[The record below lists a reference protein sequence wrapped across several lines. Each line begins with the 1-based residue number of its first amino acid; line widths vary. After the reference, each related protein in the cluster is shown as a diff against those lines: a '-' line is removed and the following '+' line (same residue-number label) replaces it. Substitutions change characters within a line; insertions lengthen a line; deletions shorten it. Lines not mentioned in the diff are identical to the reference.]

1 MPDEPSRRAEAAPP
15 PEPVEPSG
23 GGPMMDSADRAAE
36 GPARESVE
44 TASGAAAPER
54 VEAAGDAPETRTAE
68 STLNGGATADAAARR
83 PPAPNPPLIR
93 AVEIENFKGVGR
105 PMRVELRPV
114 TLLFGNNSAGKST
127 VLQALCYA
135 HEILNRGNVDAHATE
150 RGGDRIDLGGF
161 RNFVHAHD
169 TTRAVRL
176 RIELNLEAWD
186 DVPKP
191 VLDSLVFDYG
201 NATFEWQL
209 EDLTSEATSA
219 WVELLVELRGER
231 PVLSHY
237 EVGVNEALV
246 GRLREREPLD
256 VVLEFDA
263 AHPLLMKETHRWGGG
278 RTEPAPAER
287 EGARLRTA
295 AHAGRLRDAEASE
308 AGDGWRLSHAKALGL
323 PRALPYWNQ
332 PLWLDVQGP
341 AGAAGDVG
349 SSGFSALVSTL
360 FLGIGKTL
368 GDELARLRY
377 IGPVRTLHP
386 PTRTASPPSDGL
398 FRPVLDYLDDWA
410 ATPVPRSS
418 RAAAWADGSAAW
430 TVLLETPT
438 AQHGG
443 YDLIGDVSVWLKDRL
458 DTGYELHA
466 RSPRSRLDEL
476 IKLAEQVEPDV
487 ARMNE
492 IDELT
497 AGTPQRELQLVTAK
511 SGLPVRPSDVGTGV
525 SQILPVV
532 VAALDPNRPGVTAVE
547 QPDLHLHPRVQVELG
562 DLFARGIGRGGVFL
576 IETHSEHLLLRIMK
590 RMRQTSDGTLP
601 DGAPE
606 IRPED
611 VAVFFVEIDPGGEQ
625 TLIREMPLNERG
637 DLVKAWPGGFFE
649 EDLREIF

>member
-15 PEPVEPSG
+15 PEPVES
-23 GGPMMDSADRAAE
+23 
-36 GPARESVE
+36 SV
-44 TASGAAAPER
+44 GAPE
-54 VEAAGDAPETRTAE
+54 TAE
-68 STLNGGATADAAARR
+68 STPNGGETASPAASR
-83 PPAPNPPLIR
+83 PPAPNPPLIT
-93 AVEIENFKGVGR
+93 AVEIENFKGIGR
-105 PMRVELRPV
+105 PMCVELRPV

-135 HEILNRGNVDAHATE
+135 HEILSRGNVDAHATE
-150 RGGDRIDLGGF
+150 LGGDRIDLGGF

-169 TTRAVRL
+169 ATRAVRL
-176 RIELNLEAWD
+176 RFELNLETWD

-191 VLDSLVFDYG
+191 VLDSLVFEYG
-201 NATFEWQL
+201 NATFEWDVT
-209 EDLTSEATSA
+209 DLTGESA
-219 WVELLVELRGER
+219 SGWVELLVELRGER

-263 AHPLLMKETHRWGGG
+263 AHPLLRKEMWSGE

-287 EGARLRTA
+287 EGARLQA
-295 AHAGRLRDAEASE
+295 AAQAARLREASE
-308 AGDGWRLSHAKALGL
+308 AGGGWRLSHAKALGL
-323 PRALPYWNQ
+323 ARALPYWNQ
-332 PLWLDVQGP
+332 PLLLDVQEP
-341 AGAAGDVG
+341 AGAAGDDVM
-349 SSGFSALVSTL
+349 SFGFSALVSTL

-377 IGPVRTLHP
+377 IGPVRALHP
-386 PTRTASPPSDGL
+386 PTRTTSPPSDGL
-398 FRPVLDYLDDWA
+398 SSPVRDHLDDRA
-410 ATPVPRSS
+410 AAPGPRSS

-430 TVLLETPT
+430 TMLLDTPFKLT
-438 AQHGG
+438 GRSGHN
-443 YDLIGDVSVWLKDRL
+443 LISDASVWLKDRL
-458 DTGYELHA
+458 DTGYALRDESLVTIE
-466 RSPRSRLDEL
+466 RSRLDEL
-476 IKLAEQVEPDV
+476 VKRAELPDLE
-487 ARMNE
+487 RM
-492 IDELT
+492 DELDELA
-497 AGTPQRELQLVTAK
+497 AGTPQRELRLVTAK
-511 SGLPVRPSDVGTGV
+511 SGLPVRPSDVGAGV

-562 DLFARGIGRGGVFL
+562 DLFARGIGQGGVFL

-601 DGAPE
+601 DGAPA

-625 TLIREMPLNERG
+625 TLIREMPLNEHG

>member
-15 PEPVEPSG
+15 PEPG
-23 GGPMMDSADRAAE
+23 
-36 GPARESVE
+36 ESSV
-44 TASGAAAPER
+44 GAPE
-54 VEAAGDAPETRTAE
+54 TAE
-68 STLNGGATADAAARR
+68 STPNGGETAGPAASR

-93 AVEIENFKGVGR
+93 AVEIENFKGIGR

-150 RGGDRIDLGGF
+150 MGGDRIDLGGF

-169 TTRAVRL
+169 ATRAVRL
-176 RIELNLEAWD
+176 RFELNLETWD

-191 VLDSLVFDYG
+191 VLDSLVFEYG
-201 NATFEWQL
+201 NATFEWDVT
-209 EDLTSEATSA
+209 DLTGEAASG

-256 VVLEFDA
+256 VVLDFDA
-263 AHPLLMKETHRWGGG
+263 AHPLLRKETWSGE
-278 RTEPAPAER
+278 RTEAAPAER
-287 EGARLRTA
+287 EGVRLQA
-295 AHAGRLRDAEASE
+295 AAQAGRLRDAGGSE
-308 AGDGWRLSHAKALGL
+308 AGGGWRLSHAKALGL
-323 PRALPYWNQ
+323 ARALPCWNQ
-332 PLWLDVQGP
+332 PLVLDVQEP
-341 AGAAGDVG
+341 ARAVG
-349 SSGFSALVSTL
+349 NVTTSGFNALVSTL

-386 PTRTASPPSDGL
+386 PTRTTSPPSDDL
-398 FRPVLDYLDDWA
+398 SSAARDFLDDRA
-410 ATPVPRSS
+410 ATPGPRSS

-430 TVLLETPT
+430 TVLLETPFTFT
-438 AQHGG
+438 AEHGG
-443 YDLIGDVSVWLKDRL
+443 YDLISGASVWLKDRL
-458 DTGYELHA
+458 DTGYALRAEPLVTIE
-466 RSPRSRLDEL
+466 RSRLDEL
-476 IKLAEQVEPDV
+476 VKRAELPDLE
-487 ARMNE
+487 RMNE
-492 IDELT
+492 IDELA
-497 AGTPQRELQLVTAK
+497 AGTPQRELRLVTAK

-562 DLFARGIGRGGVFL
+562 DLFAQGIAKGGVFL

-601 DGAPE
+601 DGAPAV
-606 IRPED
+606 RPED

>member
-15 PEPVEPSG
+15 PEPVES
-23 GGPMMDSADRAAE
+23 
-36 GPARESVE
+36 SV
-44 TASGAAAPER
+44 GAPE
-54 VEAAGDAPETRTAE
+54 PRTAE
-68 STLNGGATADAAARR
+68 STPNGGETAGPAASR

-93 AVEIENFKGVGR
+93 AVEIENFKGIGR

-114 TLLFGNNSAGKST
+114 TLLFGANSAGKST

-135 HEILNRGNVDAHATE
+135 HEILSRGNVDAHATE
-150 RGGDRIDLGGF
+150 LGGDRIDLGGF

-169 TTRAVRL
+169 ATRAVRL
-176 RIELNLEAWD
+176 RFELNLEAWD

-191 VLDSLVFDYG
+191 VLDSLVFEYG
-201 NATFEWQL
+201 NATFEWDVT
-209 EDLTSEATSA
+209 DLTGEAASG

-263 AHPLLMKETHRWGGG
+263 AHPLLRKETWSGE
-278 RTEPAPAER
+278 RTETAPAER

-295 AHAGRLRDAEASE
+295 AQAGRLHDAGGSE
-308 AGDGWRLSHAKALGL
+308 AGGGWRLSHAKALGL
-323 PRALPYWNQ
+323 ARALPCWNQ
-332 PLWLDVQGP
+332 PLVLDVQEP
-341 AGAAGDVG
+341 ARAGGNVTT
-349 SSGFSALVSTL
+349 SGFNALVSTL

-386 PTRTASPPSDGL
+386 PTRTTSPPADDLSSAARD
-398 FRPVLDYLDDWA
+398 FLDDRA
-410 ATPVPRSS
+410 ATPGPRSS

-430 TVLLETPT
+430 TVLLETPFTFT
-438 AQHGG
+438 AEHGG
-443 YDLIGDVSVWLKDRL
+443 YDLISGASVWLKDRL
-458 DTGYELHA
+458 DTGYALRA

-476 IKLAEQVEPDV
+476 VKLAKKVEPDI
-487 ARMNE
+487 APMNE
-492 IDELT
+492 LDELA
-497 AGTPQRELQLVTAK
+497 AGTPQRELRLVTAK
-511 SGLPVRPSDVGTGV
+511 SGLPVRPSDLGTGV

-562 DLFARGIGRGGVFL
+562 DLFAQGIGQGGVFL

-601 DGAPE
+601 DGAPAV
-606 IRPED
+606 RPED

>member
-15 PEPVEPSG
+15 PEPVESSV
-23 GGPMMDSADRAAE
+23 GGPEPRTTESTPNGGETA
-36 GPARESVE
+36 GPA
-44 TASGAAAPER
+44 AS
-54 VEAAGDAPETRTAE
+54 
-68 STLNGGATADAAARR
+68 R
-83 PPAPNPPLIR
+83 PPAPNPPLIT
-93 AVEIENFKGVGR
+93 AIVIENFKGIGR

-135 HEILNRGNVDAHATE
+135 HEILSRGNVDAHATE
-150 RGGDRIDLGGF
+150 LGGDRIDLGGF

-176 RIELNLEAWD
+176 RFELNLETWD

-191 VLDSLVFDYG
+191 VLDSLVFEYG
-201 NATFEWQL
+201 NATFEWDVT
-209 EDLTSEATSA
+209 DLTGEAASG
-219 WVELLVELRGER
+219 WIELLVELRGER
-231 PVLSHY
+231 PFLSHY

-263 AHPLLMKETHRWGGG
+263 AHPLLRKETHRWGGG
-278 RTEPAPAER
+278 RAEPAPAER
-287 EGARLRTA
+287 EGVRLQA
-295 AHAGRLRDAEASE
+295 AAQAGRLRDAGGSE
-308 AGDGWRLSHAKALGL
+308 AGDGWRLSHAKTRRLG
-323 PRALPYWNQ
+323 RALPYWNQ
-332 PLWLDVQGP
+332 PLLLDVQGP
-341 AGAAGDVG
+341 AGAAGDDDA
-349 SSGFSALVSTL
+349 SYGFSALVSTL

-377 IGPVRTLHP
+377 IGPVRALHP
-386 PTRTASPPSDGL
+386 PTRIASPPDDDLS
-398 FRPVLDYLDDWA
+398 RAVLDFLDDRA
-410 ATPVPRSS
+410 ATPGPRSS

-430 TVLLETPT
+430 TMLLDTPFKLT
-438 AQHGG
+438 GRSGHN
-443 YDLIGDVSVWLKDRL
+443 LISDASVWLKDRF
-458 DTGYELHA
+458 DTGYALRDEPLVTIE
-466 RSPRSRLDEL
+466 RSRLDEL
-476 IKLAEQVEPDV
+476 KKRAELPDLE
-487 ARMNE
+487 RMNE
-492 IDELT
+492 LDELA
-497 AGTPQRELQLVTAK
+497 AGTPQQELRLVTAK
-511 SGLPVRPSDVGTGV
+511 SGLPVRPSDIGTGV

-562 DLFARGIGRGGVFL
+562 DLFAQGIGQGGVFL

-601 DGAPE
+601 DGAPA

-625 TLIREMPLNERG
+625 TLIREMPLNECG
-637 DLVKAWPGGFFE
+637 ELVEAWPGGFFE

>member
-1 MPDEPSRRAEAAPP
+1 MPDEPGRRAEAAPP
-15 PEPVEPSG
+15 PE
-23 GGPMMDSADRAAE
+23 
-36 GPARESVE
+36 
-44 TASGAAAPER
+44 
-54 VEAAGDAPETRTAE
+54 TRTAE
-68 STLNGGATADAAARR
+68 STPNGGAAADASAKR
-83 PPAPNPPLIR
+83 PPVPNPPLIR
-93 AVEIENFKGVGR
+93 AVEIENFKGIGR

-135 HEILNRGNVDAHATE
+135 HEILSRGNVDAHATE
-150 RGGDRIDLGGF
+150 LGGDRIDLGGF

-201 NATFEWQL
+201 INNATFEWQL
-209 EDLTSEATSA
+209 EDLTSEATSG

-263 AHPLLMKETHRWGGG
+263 AHPLLPLLMKETYPWSGG

-295 AHAGRLRDAEASE
+295 AQAGRLRDAEASE
-308 AGDGWRLSHAKALGL
+308 AGGWRLSHAKALGL
-323 PRALPYWNQ
+323 ARALPYWNQ
-332 PLWLDVQGP
+332 PLRLDVQGP
-341 AGAAGDVG
+341 AGAAGDDVE
-349 SSGFSALVSTL
+349 SSGFSALVSTI
-360 FLGIGKTL
+360 FLGIGKIL

-386 PTRTASPPSDGL
+386 PTRTAAPPSDGL

-410 ATPVPRSS
+410 ATPGPQSS

-430 TVLLETPT
+430 TVLLETPHKFT
-438 AQHGG
+438 ERRWH
-443 YDLIGDVSVWLKDRL
+443 DLIGDASVWLKDRL
-458 DTGYELHA
+458 DTGYALRAESLVTIE
-466 RSPRSRLDEL
+466 RSRLDEL
-476 IKLAEQVEPDV
+476 VKRAELPDLE
-487 ARMNE
+487 RMNE
-492 IDELT
+492 LDELA
-497 AGTPQRELQLVTAK
+497 AGTPQRELRLVTAK

-562 DLFARGIGRGGVFL
+562 DLFAQGIGQGGVFL

-601 DGAPE
+601 DGAPA

>member
-1 MPDEPSRRAEAAPP
+1 MPDEPGRRAEAAPP
-15 PEPVEPSG
+15 PE
-23 GGPMMDSADRAAE
+23 
-36 GPARESVE
+36 
-44 TASGAAAPER
+44 
-54 VEAAGDAPETRTAE
+54 TRTAK
-68 STLNGGATADAAARR
+68 STPNGGEAGGPSAKR
-83 PPAPNPPLIR
+83 PPVPNPPLIR
-93 AVEIENFKGVGR
+93 AVEIENFKGIGR

-135 HEILNRGNVDAHATE
+135 HEILSRGNVDAHATGL
-150 RGGDRIDLGGF
+150 GGDRIDLGGF

-201 NATFEWQL
+201 NATFEWGPT
-209 EDLTSEATSA
+209 DVTAEAASA

-263 AHPLLMKETHRWGGG
+263 AHPLLPLLMKETYPWSGG

-295 AHAGRLRDAEASE
+295 AQAGRLRDAEASE
-308 AGDGWRLSHAKALGL
+308 AGGWRLSHAKALGL
-323 PRALPYWNQ
+323 ARALPYWNQ
-332 PLWLDVQGP
+332 PLRLDVQGP
-341 AGAAGDVG
+341 AGAAGDDVE

-377 IGPVRTLHP
+377 IGPVRALHP
-386 PTRTASPPSDGL
+386 PTRTAAPPSDGL
-398 FRPVLDYLDDWA
+398 SSPVRDYLDDRA
-410 ATPVPRSS
+410 ATPGPRSS

-430 TVLLETPT
+430 TMLLETPT

-443 YDLIGDVSVWLKDRL
+443 YDLIGDVSVCLKDRL

-466 RSPRSRLDEL
+466 RSPLSRLDEL
-476 IKLAEQVEPDV
+476 IKLAEQVEPDI

-492 IDELT
+492 IDELA

-562 DLFARGIGRGGVFL
+562 DLFAQGIGQGGVFL

-601 DGAPE
+601 DGAPA